1 MSAMLQPARPL
12 PAATRPQ
19 PASAP
24 RAPLLQPAR
33 SGGMPA
39 EPVPPALLRRLQAE
53 LGLAGVGVQVDARR
67 FAALPGTA
75 AVTEGRCVWLHPR
88 HFDAGT
94 ARGRYLLAHELAHV
108 AQRRGLRLQPGG
120 MAAGRAAAELE
131 AHDVG
136 LAAAALRQ
144 LPRPRLL
151 LPDAQAAAD
160 TGFDAAVR
168 QRHTRE
174 VARIKRL
181 LRGWLGFLWV
191 TDNMVEQVLVILQS
205 LEFVTVRALMG
216 GRPAAD
222 DESGAITR
230 ADRGTLLAELSDG
243 HRARYRPQ
251 VLAFYSVLDADVLAR
266 ADADIFGGMD
276 FHHLGHDEHFALL
289 RVREQLSPATWAAL
303 REDPARR
310 EALDR
315 LEALGPARFDEAAAR
330 SRANERLQRDA
341 AEAEAATRAFDG
353 DETLREAYVE
363 VRDSLR
369 RGPSDTERLLLLDRL
384 APWMRE
390 PEKLRAVAQRLQ
402 NDGERAQ
409 DLFEPWL
416 QGFPVARLYSGG
428 GAQRVAGE
436 HRLAVLLRLLG
447 HRDPWRNASF
457 ARELATQSW
466 FLDIVGDEE
475 AWLAMQLIGVLPG
488 AMRERLLA
496 DLGAAINDNL
506 SVSQRESSRANF
518 YGGGAGGSDLASI
531 QRQLLD
537 STLWQPAQ
545 MSRLAGLVRMAIAA
559 RQHEF
564 VFQQSALQH
573 AARPADYLAPD
584 FVQRIVE
591 PFRLYHPEH
600 RTQYDPELLQGVPWT
615 DEGPFYYLNRYAV
628 QAAGFMASSRDMA
641 VLSRAIGGEGL
652 DAVAFQQIFGGSFM
666 GIRFADFESL
676 GEAGRT
682 AQAEQR
688 GVNFIDHVAWD
699 TALGVLEMN
708 ATDLAIAAI
717 RYPVGSLLF
726 QAGAGRV
733 GGLRLHMAYPTEAGR
748 PPASLALHMDS
759 LVLQDV
765 MLVFEDSMAAV
776 NTATVGTLDARL
788 GEDAIGQRQ
797 EPPREGHDFW
807 SVILLPNLLRL
818 VGPASTDMSSGLL
831 APAAATALQVTIG
844 SFSIEGLSTSGGV
857 HAQRLSLDNLSLDI
871 AGNRAGYVAA
881 LRRSATV
888 IDERLPA
895 AQAELQAL
903 PADARDED
911 RQSLAAQVTRLQHQ
925 RAAVQ
930 ALAEQIEAAE
940 ARVAEARR
948 RQAAD
953 GRLPAAE
960 QEALQADEA
969 LLRRFDHGGT
979 VLDLGRLHLSG
990 LQGAVSLE
998 AIELRNVHGTGS
1010 SATALLGA
1018 LTSSDTLPR
1027 LLRGEAYRPPVL
1039 QAGDA
1044 GNDTGE
1050 LSLDLGTLDLQGLHM
1065 AGSVPTVEEAERAYE
1080 DARIRWA
1087 ARRWDRAARIA
1098 FTDSGQR
1105 LVDAINYHRLA
1116 AIGISYLNESE
1127 RDQLMALH
1135 QALTQHEALAAH
1147 HLHAEG
1153 ATLTLADGGR
1163 RIGLAAERL
1172 AALRPTDDEGRPIE
1186 GGVALRAGTM
1196 TVDELH
1202 GTGVRAGITLDSG
1215 LLAPAAATDPQA
1227 TPEPLLQRLAGFGLS
1242 GATLQASGLRDSASE
1257 AAVAGVQLEGFDLA
1271 VDPRAGRIDA
1281 QAVLARIDG
1290 LQVDMTEH
1298 TLRAELAGL
1307 LEKPEEWRS
1316 ASERAQIAE
1325 VEATLATYRGFVGL
1339 IERTEAELA
1348 GAAEGRDRE
1357 RLQAAL
1363 HDELA
1368 LFAQWR
1374 RSLGARPAA
1383 VHDLSVRVAGL
1394 GRITDAGFTL
1404 DRALEAGITIEGTGR
1419 STLGMPV
1426 VDGVPGER
1434 TDRLFSSA
1442 HVSDTRFGPASAAEL
1457 HAGEASGRVAWSHRR
1472 IALQAVALRSL
1483 ALTDLFVQA
1492 AGHQLWS
1499 HGSSVIEGAQVDGSL
1514 QFEPVGPGGPAGTE
1528 YRLAHVSVDSL
1539 SIDAI
1544 RGDHLGYWH
1553 PGLQAIAEVE
1563 SGVIGGVWASGI
1575 EVDLPADGA
1584 MSLHGAAGI
1593 GTLTDL
1599 AVTGY
1604 VEDAL
1609 RLGRGRLNGHT
1620 LDITFLGSAGERIDI
1635 ASLSLDQGELRTAD
1649 GHVRIAARE
1658 LAGHIEHE
1666 GSEWRLQGVTLQ
1678 ALTVQRL
1685 AWQAGARSFTMEAPG
1700 TLHGISVDAVVDT
1713 ARPGDPQ
1720 QRIRHLHVDRLE
1732 AAHFRYVEPPLTVEL
1747 RTLAP
1752 WPGAHA
1758 GAEAFA
1764 RPPVEA
1770 ADIDVRDLQWSLHG
1784 AGMGGVEAGSISAR
1798 TVHAAL
1804 HALQADLDLGALLDA
1819 GTLQVGFRRN
1829 GVDVSA
1835 EAVSAELS
1843 GTLAAGVSGHV
1854 TVSEAATGPIHIH
1867 DDRVELPALNLP
1879 WIDVEAFAFDSADYR
1894 LALPEAGGQA
1904 TLMGSTASVT
1914 VHRAP
1919 AGTTPSVSR
1928 VVIHELQV
1936 PQLDASGLTFVIK
1949 HLDLMGSTRDVTLSI
1964 PPTLATQVSGLRVGA
1979 REPGGEGFVITP
1991 RVKADGE
1998 TEFLTEGGL
2007 GIGGIDAAQ
2016 LGIEVQDLLTARTD
2030 ARVESLRLGLLSAG
2044 GLALDIE
2051 HIDLS
2056 QLVLDAAAHHIEL
2069 TGVPPH
2075 LPAGTLPGLS
2085 LQGTHYD
2092 STTGSASL
2100 RSAAVSG
2107 LVYRNSALGL
2117 TVELASARLPA
2128 GFEMARGQPITLPE
2142 VAIDDAWFRLDDLGA
2157 LLAGSGGAEPV
2168 PDQSVEPFDLGFLDA
2183 LDGTITMA
2191 VSIDWWDD
2199 LEEVTLHIRR
2209 GVVDLVEL
2217 EDMTGWNDLAV
2228 DFDLEDGNLVLNIDW
2243 GNLVP
2248 GMFLV
2253 PQANI
2258 QGQRWTDL
2266 SEEELR
2272 LADDDQARLS
2282 TLIGKR
2288 EAGAEPGTFDP
2299 ADLVQL
2305 QNIHADLQMLP
2316 TAVTLPGGGGRL
2328 LLGGPGS
2335 NAIDGIRVRGS
2346 LPSQLTIEV
2355 DRIQAA
2361 TDPAA
2366 PLRLAGQ
2373 CIGVETLVI
2382 EQIHDSTLGFSGFTP
2397 GALEGRIGAARAT
2410 GITVEADTP

>member
-1 MSAMLQPARPL
+1 
-12 PAATRPQ
+12 
-19 PASAP
+19 
-24 RAPLLQPAR
+24 
-33 SGGMPA
+33 MP
-39 EPVPPALLRRLQAE
+39 PTLLRRLQAD
-53 LGLAGVGVQVDARR
+53 LGLAGVTVQVDARR
-67 FAALPGTA
+67 LAALPGA
-75 AVTEGRCVWLHPR
+75 AALTEGRRVWLHPR
-88 HFDAGT
+88 DFDAGT

-108 AQRRGLRLQPGG
+108 AQRRGLRLLPGG
-120 MAAGRAAAELE
+120 VMAGRAAAELE
-131 AHDVG
+131 AHDIG

-151 LPDAQAAAD
+151 LPDARAAAD

-168 QRHTRE
+168 QRHTRD

-191 TDNMVEQVLVILQS
+191 TDGMVEQILVILQS
-205 LEFVTVRALMG
+205 LEFVTVRALMAG
-216 GRPAAD
+216 QPAAD
-222 DESGAITR
+222 DEATAITR
-230 ADRGTLLAELSDG
+230 ADREKLLAELSDG

-251 VLAFYSVLDADVLAR
+251 VLAFYSVLDADLLAR

-276 FHHLGHDEHFALL
+276 FHHLGPDEHFALL

-303 REDPARR
+303 REEPARR

-315 LEALGPARFDEAAAR
+315 LEALGPAQFDEAAAIR
-330 SRANERLQRDA
+330 RANERLQRDA
-341 AEAEAATRAFDG
+341 AEAEAATQAFDG
-353 DETLREAYVE
+353 DEALREAYVE

-416 QGFPVARLYSGG
+416 QGFPVARLYGGG

-466 FLDIVGDEE
+466 FLDIVNDEE

-537 STLWQPAQ
+537 PALWQPAQ
-545 MSRLAGLVRMAIAA
+545 MGRLAGLVRMAIAA

-564 VFQQSALQH
+564 VFQQSELQH
-573 AARPADYLAPD
+573 TARPADYLAPD

-600 RTQYDPELLQGVPWT
+600 RRQYDPELLEGVPWY
-615 DEGPFYYLNRYAV
+615 DEGPFYYVNRYAV

-641 VLSRAIGGEGL
+641 VLSRSIGGEGL

-676 GEAGRT
+676 GEEGRA
-682 AQAEQR
+682 AQAAQQ

-699 TALGVLEMN
+699 TAQGVLEMN

-733 GGLRLHMAYPTEAGR
+733 GGLRLHMAYPTDVGR
-748 PPASLALHMDS
+748 PPASLSLHMDS

-765 MLVFEDSMAAV
+765 MLVFEDSMVAV
-776 NTATVGTLDARL
+776 NTATVTMLDARL
-788 GEDAIGQRQ
+788 GEDAIAQRQ
-797 EPPREGHDFW
+797 APPREGYDFW

-831 APAAATALQVTIG
+831 EPAAATALQVTIG
-844 SFSIEGLSTSGGV
+844 SFAIEGLTTSGGV
-857 HAQRLSLDNLSLDI
+857 HAERLSLDNLSLDI
-871 AGNRAGYVAA
+871 AGDRAGYLAA
-881 LRRSATV
+881 LRRSAAV

-895 AQAELQAL
+895 AQAALQAL
-903 PADARDED
+903 PADATDEQ
-911 RQSLAAQVTRLQHQ
+911 RQALAGQVTRLQHQ

-930 ALAEQIEAAE
+930 ALADQIEAAE

-948 RQAAD
+948 RQATD

-990 LQGAVSLE
+990 LQGAVSLD
-998 AIELRNVHGTGS
+998 AVELRNVHGSGS

-1039 QAGDA
+1039 RGGRADDEP
-1044 GNDTGE
+1044 DTAE
-1050 LSLDLGTLDLQGLHM
+1050 LSLDLGTLDLHGLRV
-1065 AGSVPTVEEAERAYE
+1065 AGSVPTVEEAERAHE
-1080 DARIRWA
+1080 DARARWV

-1098 FTDSGQR
+1098 FEDSGRR
-1105 LVDAINYHRLA
+1105 LLDAINYHRLA
-1116 AIGISYLNESE
+1116 AIGISYLNETE
-1127 RDQLMALH
+1127 RAELMALH
-1135 QALTQHEALAAH
+1135 QALTAHEALSAH

-1163 RIGLAAERL
+1163 RLGLAAERL
-1172 AALRPTDDEGRPIE
+1172 AALRPTDDAGRPIE
-1186 GGVALRAGTM
+1186 GGVALRAGTLS
-1196 TVDELH
+1196 VDELH
-1202 GTGVRAGITLDSG
+1202 GTGVRAGVTLDSG

-1227 TPEPLLQRLAGFGLS
+1227 TPEPLQQRLAGFGLS

-1257 AAVAGVQLEGFDLA
+1257 ATVAGVQLEGFDLA

-1290 LQVDMTEH
+1290 LQVDMTEA

-1316 ASERAQIAE
+1316 ASERAHIAE
-1325 VEATLATYRGFVGL
+1325 VEATLATFLGFVAL
-1339 IERTEAELA
+1339 IEQTETELA
-1348 GAAEGRDRE
+1348 GAAEGRERE

-1363 HDELA
+1363 HDEMA

-1374 RSLGARPAA
+1374 RSLGARSAE

-1394 GRITDAGFTL
+1394 GRITDPGFTL

-1426 VDGVPGER
+1426 VDGVPTER

-1442 HVSDTRFGPASAAEL
+1442 HVSDARFGPASATQVD
-1457 HAGEASGRVAWSHRR
+1457 AGEASGRVSWSHRR
-1472 IALQAVALRSL
+1472 IQLQAVALQRL
-1483 ALTDLFVQA
+1483 ALADLFVQA

-1499 HGSSVIEGAQVDGSL
+1499 HGSSVIEGVQVDGSL
-1514 QFEPVGPGGPAGTE
+1514 QFEPEGPGGPAGTE
-1528 YRLAHVSVDSL
+1528 YRLAHVSLGSL

-1553 PGLQAIAEVE
+1553 PTLQAIAEVE
-1563 SGVIGGVWASGI
+1563 SGVIGGVWASGL
-1575 EVDLPADGA
+1575 EVDLPAEGA

-1609 RLGRGRLNGHT
+1609 QFGRGRLNGSA
-1620 LDITFLGSAGERIDI
+1620 LSVTFLGSEGERIDI
-1635 ASLSLDQGELRTAD
+1635 GSLSLDQGEVRTAD

-1658 LAGHIEHE
+1658 LAGRIEHQ

-1685 AWQAGARSFTMEAPG
+1685 TWQAGARSFTMEAPG
-1700 TLHGISVDAVVDT
+1700 TLHGIRVDAVVDT
-1713 ARPGDPQ
+1713 ARPADLQ
-1720 QRIRHLHVDRLE
+1720 LRITRLHVDRLE
-1732 AAHFRYVEPPLTVEL
+1732 AAHFRYVDPPLTVEMQ
-1747 RTLAP
+1747 TLAP
-1752 WPGAHA
+1752 WPGARA

-1770 ADIDVRDLQWSLHG
+1770 ADIEVRDLQWSQRGGGL
-1784 AGMGGVEAGSISAR
+1784 AGIEGGSIGAR
-1798 TVHAAL
+1798 NVHAAL
-1804 HALQADLDLGALLDA
+1804 QALQADLDLGALLDA
-1819 GTLQVGFRRN
+1819 GSLQVGFRRD
-1829 GVDVSA
+1829 GVDLSA

-1843 GTLAAGVSGHV
+1843 GTFAAGISGHV
-1854 TVSEAATGPIHIH
+1854 TVSDAATGPIRLY
-1867 DDRVELPALNLP
+1867 DDRVELPALSLP
-1879 WIDVEAFAFDSADYR
+1879 WIDIEALAFDSANYR

-1914 VHRAP
+1914 IHRAP
-1919 AGTTPSVSR
+1919 PGSTPSVSR

-1936 PQLDASGLTFVIK
+1936 PQLNANGLTFVIK
-1949 HLDLMGSTRDVTLSI
+1949 HLNVMGSARNVTLTV

-2016 LGIEVQDLLTARTD
+2016 LGIEVQNLLTARTD

-2044 GLALDIE
+2044 GLELDIE
-2051 HIDLS
+2051 HVDLS

-2075 LPAGTLPGLS
+2075 LPAGTLPGLA
-2085 LQGTHYD
+2085 LEGAHYD
-2092 STTGSASL
+2092 SATGSASL
-2100 RSAAVSG
+2100 RSASVSG
-2107 LVYRNSALGL
+2107 LVYRNSELGL

-2128 GFEMARGQPITLPE
+2128 GFHMARGAPITLPE

-2157 LLAGSGGAEPV
+2157 LLAGSGEAEP
-2168 PDQSVEPFDLGFLDA
+2168 DMSTEPFDLGFLDA
-2183 LDGTITMA
+2183 LDGTITMVVA
-2191 VSIDWWDD
+2191 IEWWDD
-2199 LEEVTLHIRR
+2199 LEEVTLHIRH
-2209 GVVDLVEL
+2209 GVVNLDEL
-2217 EDMTGWNDLAV
+2217 EDQTGWNDLVV
-2228 DFDLEDGNLVLNIDW
+2228 DFDVEDRHLVLNIDW
-2243 GNLVP
+2243 GNVVP
-2248 GMFLV
+2248 SWPALV
-2253 PQANI
+2253 PQFNA
-2258 QGQRWTDL
+2258 QAQRWTDL
-2266 SEEELR
+2266 SDEELR

-2288 EAGAEPGTFDP
+2288 EASTTPSTTDP
-2299 ADLVQL
+2299 ADWVQL

-2316 TAVTLPGGGGRL
+2316 TAVTLPGTGGGRL
-2328 LLGGPGS
+2328 LLGGPGGP
-2335 NAIDGIRVRGS
+2335 NAIDGIRVRGNV
-2346 LPSQLTIEV
+2346 PSRLTIEV
-2355 DRIQAA
+2355 DRINAA

-2373 CIGVETLVI
+2373 RIGVESLVI
-2382 EQIHDSTLGFSGFTP
+2382 EQIHDSTLDFSGFTP

-2410 GITVEADTP
+2410 GITVEAETP